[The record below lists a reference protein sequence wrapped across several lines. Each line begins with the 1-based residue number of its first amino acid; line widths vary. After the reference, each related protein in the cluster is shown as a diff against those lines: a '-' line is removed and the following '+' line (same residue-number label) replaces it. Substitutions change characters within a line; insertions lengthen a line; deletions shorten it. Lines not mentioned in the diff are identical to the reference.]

1 MSSSD
6 NPKFYK
12 SDVIPLLQERNEL
25 KERVLELEE
34 RVRELEEELKG
45 LKT

>member
-6 NPKFYK
+6 CPRFYK
-12 SDVIPLLQERNEL
+12 SDMIPLIQERNEL

-34 RVRELEEELKG
+34 EV
-45 LKT
+45 KTLRQ